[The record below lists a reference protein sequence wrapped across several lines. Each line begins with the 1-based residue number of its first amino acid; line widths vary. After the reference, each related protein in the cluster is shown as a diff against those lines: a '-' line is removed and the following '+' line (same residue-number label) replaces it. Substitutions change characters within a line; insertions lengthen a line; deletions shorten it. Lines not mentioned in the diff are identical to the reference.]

1 LSKKIKDLK
10 TSEEMEKKEG
20 LYINTALKE
29 KNFAAGNNFET
40 FS

>member
-1 LSKKIKDLK
+1 MD
-10 TSEEMEKKEG
+10 KKEG
-20 LYINTALKE
+20 LYLNTAIKE